1 MKFFFGMVLIYRYL
15 KNFNMINNK
24 LAIIGGSGL
33 YDVEDFKERE
43 FLKIDTPWGQPSD
56 DILKTK
62 YNNKEIYFLPR
73 HGRGHTISPTKINFR
88 ANIDALK
95 QLGVTDI
102 VSISAVGSLKEDL
115 HPGKFVIIDQFI
127 DRTFARN
134 KTFFDDEIVAHV
146 SMAHP
151 TSNGLMNACEEAIKQ
166 ENIEHQRGG
175 TYIVMEGPQFSTLA
189 ESNLYRSWNADVIGM
204 TNMPEAKLAREA
216 EIRYASVSMVTDF
229 DCWHPD
235 HENVNVQKVIKVL
248 LSNAEKAKG
257 MIKNIIN
264 NFESH
269 IDTKD
274 PTNNCLDVAIITS
287 PERRTQKTIDKLKN
301 VAGRFFKK

>member
-1 MKFFFGMVLIYRYL
+1 MA
-15 KNFNMINNK
+15 NNK

-33 YDVEDFKERE
+33 YDIDVFKEKE
-43 FLKIDTPWGQPSD
+43 FIKINTPWGKPSD

-62 YNNKEIYFLPR
+62 YDGTEVFFLPR
-73 HGRGHTISPTKINFR
+73 HGKGHIISPSKINFR

-95 QLGVTDI
+95 QQGVTDI
-102 VSISAVGSLKEDL
+102 VSVSAVGSLKEDL
-115 HPGKFVIIDQFI
+115 PPGKFVIVDQFI
-127 DRTFARN
+127 DRTFSRN

-146 SMAHP
+146 SMAYP
-151 TSNGLMNACEEAIKQ
+151 TSNGLMNACEEAIKN
-166 ENIEHQRGG
+166 ENIDYQRGG
-175 TYIVMEGPQFSTLA
+175 TYVVMEGPQFSTLA

-235 HENVNVQKVIKVL
+235 HESVDVQQVIKVL
-248 LSNAEKAKG
+248 LGNAAKAKN

-264 NFESH
+264 NFKLH
-269 IDTKD
+269 IDSKD

-287 PERRTQKTIDKLKN
+287 PEKRTKKTIDKLKT
-301 VAGRFFKK
+301 VAGRALNK

>member
-1 MKFFFGMVLIYRYL
+1 MA
-15 KNFNMINNK
+15 NNK

-33 YDVEDFKERE
+33 YDVEEFKERE
-43 FLKIDTPWGQPSD
+43 LIKLDTPWGKPSD

-62 YNNKEIYFLPR
+62 YNNKEVYFLPR
-73 HGRGHTISPTKINFR
+73 HGRGHFISPSKINFR
-88 ANIDALK
+88 ANINVLK

-102 VSISAVGSLKEDL
+102 VSVSAVGSLKENL
-115 HPGKFVIIDQFI
+115 SPGKFVIVDQFI
-127 DRTFARN
+127 DRTFARD

-166 ENIEHQRGG
+166 EKIEYQRGG

-235 HENVNVQKVIKVL
+235 HANVDVQSVIKVL
-248 LSNAEKAKG
+248 LGNAEKAKN
-257 MIKNIIN
+257 MIKNLID
-264 NFESH
+264 NFEKN
-269 IDTKD
+269 IDPND
-274 PTNNCLDVAIITS
+274 PANNCLDVAIITD
-287 PERRTQKTIDKLKN
+287 PKKRTQKTKDKLKT
-301 VAGRFFKK
+301 VAGRVLNK